1 MPYDTH
7 AATDVAPSVLWKAF
21 DVLET
26 FNQSRRV
33 MTLSEIARKSGLPK
47 STTHRILTMLLEVD
61 AVQRVG
67 QGYRIGLRIFTMGTC
82 SAEVQLRNVALPHLE
97 RLRRVTKQTVHLA
110 VIEEADVVYLEKL
123 PSAASPSTPAVVG
136 GRLPARSTGVGKAL
150 LAFTGPAPESVTPP
164 RNHTSTFRRP
174 GLLRSYLQDVRMMG
188 IAADREEAARGLACV
203 AAPIFVG
210 QQAVAA
216 VSVAFTASAGSGELF
231 VNPLRETSAAIG
243 RALAMTSSRAP

>member
-1 MPYDTH
+1 MPYDTP
-7 AATDVAPSVLWKAF
+7 AATEVAPSVLWKAF

-123 PSAASPSTPAVVG
+123 PSSASPSTPAVVG

-150 LAFTGPAPESVTPP
+150 LAFTVPAPESVTPS
-164 RNHTSTFRRP
+164 RNPTSTFRRP

-216 VSVAFTASAGSGELF
+216 VSVAFTASAGSGESF
-231 VNPLRETSAAIG
+231 VNPLRDTSAAIG

>member
-1 MPYDTH
+1 MPYDTP

-21 DVLET
+21 DVLES

-150 LAFTGPAPESVTPP
+150 LAFTGPAPESVTSP

>member
-1 MPYDTH
+1 MPYDTP
-7 AATDVAPSVLWKAF
+7 AATAVAPSVLWKAF

-67 QGYRIGLRIFTMGTC
+67 QDYRIGLRIFTMGTC

-150 LAFTGPAPESVTPP
+150 LAFTGPAPESVTPL

-188 IAADREEAARGLACV
+188 IAADREEAAPGLACV

-210 QQAVAA
+210 HQAVAA
-216 VSVAFTASAGSGELF
+216 VSVAFTASAGSGESF

>member
-1 MPYDTH
+1 MPYETP

-82 SAEVQLRNVALPHLE
+82 SAEVQLRNVALPH
-97 RLRRVTKQTVHLA
+97 RGV
-110 VIEEADVVYLEKL
+110 
-123 PSAASPSTPAVVG
+123 STPI
-136 GRLPARSTGVGKAL
+136 
-150 LAFTGPAPESVTPP
+150 E
-164 RNHTSTFRRP
+164 RN
-174 GLLRSYLQDVRMMG
+174 
-188 IAADREEAARGLACV
+188 IC
-203 AAPIFVG
+203 
-210 QQAVAA
+210 
-216 VSVAFTASAGSGELF
+216 
-231 VNPLRETSAAIG
+231 
-243 RALAMTSSRAP
+243 SR

>member
-1 MPYDTH
+1 MPYDTP

-150 LAFTGPAPESVTPP
+150 LAFTGPAPESVTAPH
-164 RNHTSTFRRP
+164 NHTSTFRRP

-188 IAADREEAARGLACV
+188 IAADREEAALGLACV
-203 AAPIFVG
+203 AAPIFAG

>member
-110 VIEEADVVYLEKL
+110 VIEAADVVYLEKL

-150 LAFTGPAPESVTPP
+150 LAFTGPAPESVTAP
-164 RNHTSTFRRP
+164 RNDTSTFRRP

-216 VSVAFTASAGSGELF
+216 VSVAFTASAGNGELF

>member
-1 MPYDTH
+1 MPYDTP

-82 SAEVQLRNVALPHLE
+82 SAEVQYVALPHLE

-216 VSVAFTASAGSGELF
+216 VSVGFTASAGSGELF

>member
-1 MPYDTH
+1 MPYDTP

-21 DVLET
+21 DVLES

-150 LAFTGPAPESVTPP
+150 LAFTGPAPESVTAP

-203 AAPIFVG
+203 AAPIFAG

>member
-1 MPYDTH
+1 MPYDTP

-82 SAEVQLRNVALPHLE
+82 SAEVQYVALPHLE

-164 RNHTSTFRRP
+164 GNHTSTFRRP

-216 VSVAFTASAGSGELF
+216 VSVGFTASAGSGELF